1 MARYEVYPGK
11 FVCQDCGQEVHSLR
25 LYAIEK
31 RMTWMCRQK
40 HLSEVD
46 LNTKKKKRDYER
58 KK

>member
-11 FVCQDCGQEVHSLR
+11 FVCQVCDQDVHSLR
-25 LYAIEK
+25 LYSSEK